1 VKRSDTVIALLTLV
15 SLAFSV
21 TAVAVARTVSS
32 RQKNKIWADER
43 KREQQ
48 TALLGV
54 VAPDRS

>member
-1 VKRSDTVIALLTLV
+1 MKRFDAAIILLTLV
-15 SLAFSV
+15 SLTFSAA
-21 TAVAVARTVSS
+21 AVAIMHAVSS

-43 KREQQ
+43 KRGQQ